1 MDLAHFGHEME
12 RDAATDGERIRAA
25 EVIAALSLAT
35 DLGIGVP
42 LEHGLHSTLIAMR
55 LVERMGSDAATASQ
69 AYYACLLFY
78 VGCTANADLADELFG
93 GHDVLTTYGGPVRFG
108 SRPEMLTGVLRA
120 MAPQHGAPIVRA
132 TKATSRLPRFARVI
146 GAQSAAMCEVAIML
160 TDRLGLPADI
170 GKLFA
175 YVDER
180 WDGKG
185 RPGRV
190 KREEIP
196 LAVRIAQVARDAAF
210 QRMLGGVDF
219 AARVIRSRAG
229 GAFDP
234 SIAGE
239 LADDAGEILGFD
251 DRGSAWDATLACEP
265 SPRMTLGGEAIERA
279 LAAMGDFADLV
290 SKYLVGHS
298 RGVAKLASTAATR
311 CGFDA
316 AEVMTVRR
324 AALVHDIG
332 RVAVPVRIWQ
342 KPDELTSDEW
352 ERVRLHA
359 YHSERILSRSPL
371 LAALTPVATTHHERV
386 DGSGYHRGSAGP
398 ALTPAARLVAA
409 ADAFHAMTEP
419 RPHRHALVSP
429 EAAEALGREARV
441 GRLDPDAVAA
451 VLEASG
457 VPAPRI
463 ERPAGITEREAQV
476 VGLLARG
483 LQTKQIARVLGI
495 SVKTADR
502 HIQNAYGKIGVSTRA
517 AAALFA
523 MQHGLAAWGELPI
536 ASRKGRS

>member
-1 MDLAHFGHEME
+1 VPSDTQVGVAP
-12 RDAATDGERIRAA
+12 DGERIRAA

-35 DLGIGVP
+35 DFGIGVP

-55 LVERMGSDAATASQ
+55 LVERAGLDAATASQ
-69 AYYACLLFY
+69 TYYACLLFY
-78 VGCTANADLADELFG
+78 VGCTANADLADDLFG
-93 GHDVLTTYGGPVRFG
+93 GHDILTTYGGPVRFG
-108 SRPEMLTGVLRA
+108 SRPEMLTGLMRA
-120 MAPQHGAPIVRA
+120 MAPGDDAWLVRTA
-132 TKATSRLPRFARVI
+132 KATSRLPRFARVV
-146 GAQSAAMCEVAIML
+146 GSQTAAMCEVAMML
-160 TDRLGLPADI
+160 TDRLGLPPDV

-185 RPGRV
+185 RPGRA

-210 QRMLGGVDF
+210 QRMLGGADF
-219 AARVIRSRAG
+219 AAQVIHDRAG
-229 GAFDP
+229 KAFDP

-239 LADDAGEILGFD
+239 LADDAGEILGLD
-251 DRGSAWDATLACEP
+251 DRGSAWDATLGWEP
-265 SPRMTLGGEAIERA
+265 SPQMTLGGEAVERA

-298 RGVAKLASTAATR
+298 GGVAKLASTAAAR

-316 AEVMTVRR
+316 AEVETVRR

-342 KPDELTSDEW
+342 KPGELTSDEW

-359 YHSERILSRSPL
+359 YHSERILSHSPL
-371 LAALTPVATTHHERV
+371 LAALAPVATTHHERV

-398 ALTPAARLVAA
+398 ALTPAARLVAV
-409 ADAFHAMTEP
+409 ADAFHAMTER
-419 RPHRHALVSP
+419 RPHRHALASP
-429 EAAEALGREARV
+429 EAAEALGREARA

-451 VLEASG
+451 VLETSD

-536 ASRKGRS
+536 ASRKRRS

>member
-1 MDLAHFGHEME
+1 MP
-12 RDAATDGERIRAA
+12 DGERIRAA

-55 LVERMGSDAATASQ
+55 LADRMRVDAATASQ
-69 AYYACLLFY
+69 TYFACLLFY

-93 GHDVLTTYGGPVRFG
+93 GHDVLTRYGGPVRFG
-108 SRPEMLTGVLRA
+108 SRPRMLAGVVRA
-120 MAPQHGAPIVRA
+120 MAPPEDTPPIRVA
-132 TKATSRLPRFARVI
+132 KAASRLPRFARVI
-146 GAQSAAMCEVAIML
+146 GAQTSAMCEVAMML
-160 TDRLGLPADI
+160 TDHLGLHAEI
-170 GKLFA
+170 GRLFA

-185 RPGRV
+185 RPGRS
-190 KREEIP
+190 KRDEIP

-210 QRMLGGVDF
+210 QRMLGGVTL
-219 AARVIRSRAG
+219 AARVIRDRAG
-229 GAFDP
+229 KAFDP
-234 SIAGE
+234 DIAGV
-239 LADDAGEILGFD
+239 LADDAGEIVGLD
-251 DRGSAWDATLACEP
+251 DRGSAWDATLAREP
-265 SPRMTLGGEAIERA
+265 SPRSTLADESIESA

-298 RGVAKLASTAATR
+298 RGVAALASTAAAR
-311 CGFDA
+311 CGFA
-316 AEVMTVRR
+316 PTEVVAVRH
-324 AALVHDIG
+324 AALVHDVG
-332 RVAVPVRIWQ
+332 RVAIPVRVWERVG
-342 KPDELTSDEW
+342 ELTPDDW

-359 YHSERILSRSPL
+359 YHSERILSRSSFL
-371 LAALTPVATTHHERV
+371 TRLAPAATSHHERV
-386 DGSGYHRGSAGP
+386 DGSGYHRGSSGA

-419 RPHRHALVSP
+419 RPHRDALAP
-429 EAAEALGREARV
+429 AAAAEALGREARA

-451 VLEASG
+451 IVDASG
-457 VPAPRI
+457 MPAPRI
-463 ERPAGITEREAQV
+463 ERPASLTEREAQV

-483 LQTKQIARVLGI
+483 LATKQIARALGI

-502 HIQNAYGKIGVSTRA
+502 HIQNAYGKIGISTRA

-536 ASRKGRS
+536 ASRRGRS